1 MGLMFCRYCG
11 AHIQEDSIFCAK
23 CGKRLDVESSPK
35 LEVESSPKVDFQSS
49 PKPDLQTSPKPDV
62 QTSPK
67 PDVQTSPKLD
77 FQFSPNVDLRS
88 SRKLDSQSRNKFDKL
103 ASTLKLNTPY
113 PYAIIL
119 FALVASYFGFQ
130 PKKTFDYSHTKWSIE
145 MDRKLDV
152 PEDNL
157 YRDSLSLIVE
167 NTGTTTLR
175 GIPVELQAKIEPAK
189 KADVAAAF
197 PSDKE
202 LLIKEGKPQ
211 PVDII
216 LSDSIPAGSKRRFA
230 LDGSVQAIPPF
241 KATFIVLKDD
251 AKTVLT
257 SYVLE
262 R

>member
-11 AHIQEDSIFCAK
+11 AHIAEDSIFCAK

-35 LEVESSPKVDFQSS
+35 LDFQSS
-49 PKPDLQTSPKPDV
+49 YKVNRQ
-62 QTSPK
+62 
-67 PDVQTSPKLD
+67 
-77 FQFSPNVDLRS
+77 S
-88 SRKLDSQSRNKFDKL
+88 SHKFDKI

-145 MDRKLDV
+145 MDRQLDTAD
-152 PEDNL
+152 DNL

-167 NTGTTTLR
+167 NTGTTLLR

-189 KADVAAAF
+189 KADVAAEF

-230 LDGSVQAIPPF
+230 LDGSVKAVPPF
-241 KATFIVLKDD
+241 KATFLVLKDD
-251 AKTVLT
+251 TKTVLAT
-257 SYVLE
+257 YTLE